1 MLIVIHLLKKD
12 KNKTLEFNWKI
23 SLIDKSKQNDF
34 LSILNKLNINYQLKN
49 DSILLE
55 LATNKIKNNL
65 LTEIIKNNFAFS
77 TFSENDI
84 KLSDIYFD
92 KNKINTKK

>member
-1 MLIVIHLLKKD
+1 MFDVSH
-12 KNKTLEFNWKI
+12 
-23 SLIDKSKQNDF
+23 
-34 LSILNKLNINYQLKN
+34 INYQIKN

-55 LATNKIKNNL
+55 LKTNEIKNNL

-84 KLSDIYFD
+84 KLSDNYFD